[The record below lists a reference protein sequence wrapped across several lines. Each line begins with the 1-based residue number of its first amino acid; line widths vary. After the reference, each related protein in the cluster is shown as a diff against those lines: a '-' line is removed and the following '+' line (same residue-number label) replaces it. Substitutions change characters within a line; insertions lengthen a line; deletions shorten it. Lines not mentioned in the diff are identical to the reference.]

1 MIVLKNAFLLLAVI
15 VDLFINGR
23 IGYLLKPF
31 RKEGLR
37 PRINLNH
44 SPTADE
50 LFKDA
55 VTVQNMMEKIRLRTP
70 VRFFSLDLSPGCSLE
85 KKSETCGNVGKCQ
98 VFGNESDLSSTL
110 FGFDMETDKVMLE
123 EEGDCETKKTKIDML
138 KNPPSNTE
146 YKGGSVWSMIYEE
159 IDKLK
164 MPLLLNLTS
173 GVQSNIAVHA
183 SERYKKIRED
193 KFEYNIKNFIDK
205 FSIYEER
212 GSNLLFTFYYLVQSM
227 CVLGEKFD
235 EFMNKNLDENPE
247 NELLKSEIRALLD
260 SESYYS
266 CRKEYMDDRFFSEY
280 DLPKLSKF
288 FETFISTLGC
298 VECEKCILHGT
309 IKGNALYLATKA
321 LGKKDNFQVDPLA
334 FVTYINGLYIFSSSI
349 ITIDIFSMRIKHYL
363 LFLIC
368 TIVFSVLAYN
378 AIKLYKIKRKNEVKA
393 EKSD

>member
-1 MIVLKNAFLLLAVI
+1 MIVLKNVLLLFIVI
-15 VDLFINGR
+15 FDLIIRGK
-23 IGYLLKPF
+23 ISYLFKSLRRDGF
-31 RKEGLR
+31 R
-37 PRINLNH
+37 PRINLKN
-44 SPTADE
+44 SPTTDE

-55 VTVQNMMEKIRLRTP
+55 IVVQNIMEKIRLRTP
-70 VRFFSLDLSPGCSLE
+70 VRFFSLDLSPSCNLE

-110 FGFDMETDKVMLE
+110 FGFDMETDEMIPE
-123 EEGDCETKKTKIDML
+123 EEGNCESKKTKVDML

-146 YKGGSVWSMIYEE
+146 YKGGSIWNMIYEE
-159 IDKLK
+159 IDKLN

-183 SERYKKIRED
+183 SERYKKVGD

-205 FSIYEER
+205 FLIYEER

-235 EFMNKNLDENPE
+235 EFMNQNLDDNPE
-247 NELLKSEIRALLD
+247 NEILKSEIRALFD

-266 CRKEYMDDRFFSEY
+266 CREEYMNNRFFSES

-309 IKGNALYLATKA
+309 IKGNTLYLATKA
-321 LGKKDNFQVDPLA
+321 LARKNNFQIDPLT
-334 FVTYINGLYIFSSSI
+334 FVTYINGLYVFSSSI
-349 ITIDIFSMRIKHYL
+349 MIIDIFAERIRHYL
-363 LFLIC
+363 SFLIC
-368 TIVFSVLAYN
+368 TLIFSVLSYKT
-378 AIKLYKIKRKNEVKA
+378 IKSYRRMNKIKTEKN
-393 EKSD
+393 D